1 MFKSKGA
8 MIGVAVALVASAL
21 LVGGMVFTTST
32 GAATDGF
39 GGAPSGFPDVT
50 DPGTGNPPAAE
61 EEPGTNPGTQP
72 TNPVPTTPGQPT
84 TGIDPTG
91 GAGAGTGAPGTL
103 PNAGFGF
110 AGDGAGSSAM
120 VVLLALAGAAL
131 VGAGATVVS
140 SRRS

>member
-39 GGAPSGFPDVT
+39 GGAPSGGFGNPD
-50 DPGTGNPPAAE
+50 TGNPPAAE

-72 TNPVPTTPGQPT
+72 TNPVPTTPGQPA

-110 AGDGAGSSAM
+110 ADNGAGSGAM

-131 VGAGATVVS
+131 IGAGATVVS